1 MALTDKDILITPNDG
16 AAAGSDP
23 KIAYVG
29 ADGSSSD
36 TITLETQ
43 FDGSNTTLSFEG
55 SAGQLFSITNDL
67 SDTIFTVGD
76 ISGVPSIEVDDDGEI
91 RLAEFGGKV
100 GIGTAPLAK
109 LHIHEEVDGEFLGLL
124 VSNRKHYGAGTGT
137 NETAAIA
144 LALKESGNATDRIFG
159 KVDVKTNGETDSSHG
174 TMQFYVRSSGVVTKR
189 MSLTNDGAL
198 NIDGGL
204 TASTVNTGQG
214 ATEVHMMN
222 QHVRTTDSPTF
233 ANLTL
238 TGNLTI
244 TGNIDS
250 YNVTDLDITDK
261 TITVADGAADSAA
274 ADGAGLII
282 DGADASLTWD
292 HSDSKWSMN
301 KSLQFNDDP
310 TVTNQNL
317 GVFWTAFD
325 KEGTTDFSDTAY
337 IRHTVNVGGITNSC
351 LEIKSANDAGDG
363 IAFTTHASSR
373 LKHNSN
379 IVITQAD
386 IDGENSESAQTSS
399 TTSNRTYKVQRDSSN
414 KLVVNVPWSDTDTNT
429 NTVTRVKSGTGGTFV
444 SGDVTIAA
452 SGSASVSQ
460 SGNTITISS
469 TDTNTNT
476 VTRVK
481 SGTSGTLVS
490 GDVTIAASGASSV
503 SQSGNTITISST
515 DTNTDT
521 NTVTRV
527 KSGTGGTFVSGDVT
541 IAASGAASV
550 SQSGNTITISATD
563 TNTNTNT
570 QNQYSVSVPDG
581 TTKLRLSGSGHNGS
595 TTDDIEFVG
604 SGATSVTRTNDS
616 KFTISST
623 DTNTNTVTRVKSGTG
638 GTLVSG
644 DVTIA
649 ASGSASVSQSG
660 NTITI
665 SATDTNTDTN
675 TVTRVKSGTGG
686 TLVSGD
692 VTIAA
697 SGASSVSQSGNT
709 ITINSTDTN
718 TNTWQALSATQ
729 DGYVYNPNGTAGRVL
744 STGSTGVPGWT
755 EPLPDFGSQNISTSG
770 YIQTNAYYHDGD
782 GDTGITFPGNDE
794 MHIITG
800 GITMMRFKQE
810 DSNVD
815 YISMFG
821 NTASGEFLFYNN
833 GSFHADGNITAYS
846 TATASDSGLK
856 ENIRP
861 LENCLDKVLGLDG
874 VIFDWKK
881 ETRGKNQVGFIA
893 QQVEEHAPELVN
905 TSEDKDIGEIK
916 TVHYEGAIPML
927 VEALKEQQSIINR
940 LESRI
945 KDLEN
950 KG

>member
-16 AAAGSDP
+16 AAVGSDP

-55 SAGQLFSITNDL
+55 SSGQLFSITNDL

-174 TMQFYVRSSGVVTKR
+174 TMQFYVRSGGVVTKR
-189 MSLTNDGAL
+189 MSLTNAGAL

-250 YNVTDLDITDK
+250 YNVTDLDVTDK

-274 ADGAGLII
+274 ADGAGLIV
-282 DGADASLTWD
+282 DGANAKLTWD
-292 HSDSKWSMN
+292 HGDSRWSMN
-301 KSLQFNDDP
+301 KSLQFDDTA

-386 IDGENSESAQTSS
+386 IDGENSESAQTST
-399 TTSNRTYKVQRDSSN
+399 TTSNRTYKVQKDSSN
-414 KLVVNVPWSDTDTNT
+414 KLVVNVPWSDTNTDTNTVTRLKSGTGGTLVTGDVVIAASGSASVSQSGNTITISATDTNTDTNTITRLKSGTGGTLVSGDITIAASGSASVSQSGNTITISATDTNTDTNTQNAYSISVPSSTTKLRLSGSGHNGNTTDDIEFVGSGATTVTRTNDSKFTISSTDTNT
-429 NTVTRVKSGTGGTFV
+429 NTVTRVKSGTNGTLV
-444 SGDVTIAA
+444 TGDVVIAA
-452 SGSASVSQ
+452 SGASSVSQ

-481 SGTSGTLVS
+481 SGTGGTLVS

-527 KSGTGGTFVSGDVT
+527 KSGTGGT
-541 IAASGAASV
+541 
-550 SQSGNTITISATD
+550 
-563 TNTNTNT
+563 
-570 QNQYSVSVPDG
+570 
-581 TTKLRLSGSGHNGS
+581 
-595 TTDDIEFVG
+595 
-604 SGATSVTRTNDS
+604 
-616 KFTISST
+616 
-623 DTNTNTVTRVKSGTG
+623 
-638 GTLVSG
+638 
-644 DVTIA
+644 
-649 ASGSASVSQSG
+649 
-660 NTITI
+660 
-665 SATDTNTDTN
+665 
-675 TVTRVKSGTGG
+675 
-686 TLVSGD
+686 LVSGD

-709 ITINSTDTN
+709 ITISSTDTN
-718 TNTWQALSATQ
+718 TNTWQPLTSNQ
-729 DGYVYNPNGTAGRVL
+729 DGYVYNPNGTANRVL
-744 STGSTGVPGWT
+744 STGSTGTPQWT
-755 EPLPDFGSQNISTSG
+755 QPLPDFGSQNISTSG
-770 YIQTNAYYHDGD
+770 YIETEGYYHDGD
-782 GDTGITFPGNDE
+782 GDTGITFPNNDQ
-794 MHIITG
+794 MNITVG
-800 GITMMRFKQE
+800 GILMMRFRQE
-810 DSNVD
+810 DTNAD
-815 YISMFG
+815 YVSLFG
-821 NTASGEFLFYNN
+821 NTDSGEFLFYNN
-833 GSFHADGNITAYS
+833 GHFHADGNITAYS
-846 TATASDSGLK
+846 SSTASDTRLK

-905 TSEDKDIGEIK
+905 TTQDNDIGEVK
-916 TVHYEGAIPML
+916 TINYDGAIPML